1 MLNWIILKYLG
12 GSDLNLLKD
21 NEKIHL
27 SGEEAIDILNEV
39 EYMLIS
45 LRDIARH
52 YYDNADGCISDQN
65 RALYCEETTRFI
77 DEGGV
82 TERLA
87 KIREKITG
95 KFNLELGDD
104 DMDDIER
111 AMESLKYW
119 KATLK

>member
-1 MLNWIILKYLG
+1 M
-12 GSDLNLLKD
+12 NLLKD
-21 NEKIHL
+21 NEKISL
-27 SGEEAIDILNEV
+27 TGEEAINILADV

-52 YYDNADGCISDQN
+52 YYNNVSGDISSED

-77 DEGGV
+77 DENEI
-82 TERLA
+82 TKKLA
-87 KIREKITG
+87 NIREIITE

-111 AMESLKYW
+111 EMEGISYW
-119 KATLK
+119 KPHSK